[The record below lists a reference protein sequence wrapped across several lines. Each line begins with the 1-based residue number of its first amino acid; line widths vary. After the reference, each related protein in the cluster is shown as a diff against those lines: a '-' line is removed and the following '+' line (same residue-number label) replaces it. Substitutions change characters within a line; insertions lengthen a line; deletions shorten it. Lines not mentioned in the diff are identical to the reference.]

1 VKNVKSGAKF
11 PLTRISSS
19 NGRFLYSGKEHH
31 YSLDRELQKK
41 ATIFN
46 VREQRP

>member
-19 NGRFLYSGKEHH
+19 NGRFLYSGKEH